1 MKSKSVDTSVPDE
14 LVKNILEFHGHLGP
28 FLVLGTKAGILANSL
43 LGKDCFKTKAIVMTD
58 PSPPN
63 SCFVDGIQFTTG
75 CTMGKGNIKLKKGN
89 GLCVLFL
96 KEGKKLQLTLKKDV
110 MDSIKD
116 ISSEEKSKEA
126 SLNLLN
132 RSASELFEI
141 EK

>member
-1 MKSKSVDTSVPDE
+1 
-14 LVKNILEFHGHLGP
+14 
-28 FLVLGTKAGILANSL
+28 
-43 LGKDCFKTKAIVMTD
+43 
-58 PSPPN
+58 
-63 SCFVDGIQFTTG
+63 
-75 CTMGKGNIKLKKGN
+75 
-89 GLCVLFL
+89 VLFL